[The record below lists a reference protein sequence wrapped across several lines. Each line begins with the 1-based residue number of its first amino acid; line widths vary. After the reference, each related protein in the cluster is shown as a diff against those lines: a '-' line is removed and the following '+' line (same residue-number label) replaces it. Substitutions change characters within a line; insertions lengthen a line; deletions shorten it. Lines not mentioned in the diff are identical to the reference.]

1 MRGRAVAAF
10 ALAAI
15 ASGCSSSASEP
26 PYTTA
31 TVNGL
36 ELPARVQGAMLAAA
50 TEDGWEPRFWPG
62 VNLGATIPGRQP
74 GEVAPTRQDY
84 DRWLDGIGEL
94 GARVVRVYTILRPA
108 FYDALA
114 RLQPGHAG
122 QAPVRDPRR
131 LDPGGGVHREP
142 GRLRARR
149 HEGLRRRD
157 RGRRRRRPR

>member
-1 MRGRAVAAF
+1 MRGRAVTAF

-36 ELPARVQGAMLAAA
+36 ELPARVQGTRCWRWRRRMAGKGASGRVS
-50 TEDGWEPRFWPG
+50 TS
-62 VNLGATIPGRQP
+62 GATIPGRQP
-74 GEVAPTRQDY
+74 GEVAPDREDY
-84 DRWLDGIGEL
+84 DRWLEGIGEL

-114 RLQPGHAG
+114 SYNEANPDKPLFVIH
-122 QAPVRDPRR
+122 
-131 LDPGGGVHREP
+131 GVWIPEEEWIESQDAYTP
-142 GRLRARR
+142 PKEA
-149 HEGLRRRD
+149 
-157 RGRRRRRPR
+157 

>member
-62 VNLGATIPGRQP
+62 VNLGATVPGRQP

-108 FYDALA
+108 FYDAVA
-114 RLQPGHAG
+114 PTTGQPTS
-122 QAPVRDPRR
+122 PCS
-131 LDPGGGVHREP
+131 
-142 GRLRARR
+142 
-149 HEGLRRRD
+149 
-157 RGRRRRRPR
+157 